1 MHLVR
6 DNIYTL
12 GIVTNWYKSQMS
24 LIHSLSSTW
33 SKYVPVTVTVI
44 SGFSTARV
52 RYNTMI
58 YTTIG
63 FIRHERILQ
72 FCLSNISH
80 KVL

>member
-12 GIVTNWYKSQMS
+12 GKVTNWYKSQMS

-33 SKYVPVTVTVI
+33 GKYVPVTVTVI

-52 RYNTMI
+52 
-58 YTTIG
+58 
-63 FIRHERILQ
+63 Q
-72 FCLSNISH
+72 
-80 KVL
+80 